1 MLAAPNTA
9 EHIQS
14 IIPETANV
22 LVNFSEKSLSE
33 ESLASRRHWIFD
45 MDGTLT
51 IAIHDFDDIRSQ
63 LNLPTGEPILEAIA
77 RLPEA
82 EARATHQK
90 LDEIELEIA
99 SHAQAQPGAKEV
111 LEHLRATGRKSA
123 ILTRNGKIIANDTL
137 KAAGLDGYFTSDTII
152 SRDCCAAKPLPD
164 GVLKLMQQWQ
174 AEPDDTVMVGD
185 YLYDLKAG
193 KDAGA
198 ATVHLDVN
206 SHFAWPELTSIGIS
220 HLNLLLNILK

>member
-1 MLAAPNTA
+1 
-9 EHIQS
+9 
-14 IIPETANV
+14 
-22 LVNFSEKSLSE
+22 
-33 ESLASRRHWIFD
+33 

-51 IAIHDFDDIRSQ
+51 IAIHNFDDIRSE
-63 LNLPTGEPILEAIA
+63 LNLPAGEPILEAIA

-99 SHAQAQPGAKEV
+99 SHAVAQPGAKDL
-111 LEHLRATGRKSA
+111 LEQLQSSGRKTA

-137 KAAGLDGYFTSDTII
+137 KAAGLDGYFSSDTIV

-164 GVLKLMQQWQ
+164 GVIKLMQQWQ
-174 AEPDDTVMVGD
+174 AEPSDTVMVGD

-206 SHFAWPELTSIGIS
+206 GNFLWPELTSTGVS
-220 HLNLLLNILK
+220 NLNQLLDILS